1 MAGPINNP
9 NSFFG
14 SGTGPGQGL
23 NRQSA
28 PDPGCTGDHD
38 FVSEQDCLDLLIASG
53 CSKKVVAHSHTV
65 RSVVDEYTGD
75 RAVCRGET
83 TCGALLHDIG
93 RSQSHGL
100 DHSIIG
106 GDICR
111 DLGLPENIAQ
121 IVERHLG
128 AGQTADECI
137 LLGLPPRNCM
147 PETLA
152 EQIVAHADNLVK
164 GDQVMHIEERM
175 MKIVDLPR
183 KKRKRTFRLALL
195 MELFRR

>member
-1 MAGPINNP
+1 MTGRIINP
-9 NSFFG
+9 DTFSG
-14 SGTGPGQGL
+14 SMTDPSPGS
-23 NRQSA
+23 NREPA
-28 PDPGCTGDHD
+28 PSPGCIGERDLI
-38 FVSEQDCLDLLIASG
+38 SEQDCLDLLIASG
-53 CSKKVVAHSHTV
+53 CSKKVVAHSHMV

-75 RAVCRGET
+75 QAVCRGEA

-152 EQIVAHADNLVK
+152 EQVVAHADNLVK
-164 GDQVMHIEERM
+164 GDQVIHIEERM

-183 KKRKRTFRLALL
+183 KKRKRTFRLALQ